1 MVSLVGSTGF
11 LGRHVLEELLTK
23 DFDIWLGIRLN
34 TRKDKLAYINN
45 IKTLNPTKVTIF
57 TLDIL
62 EKESWQNCLKDSD
75 CIIYCISIWSSK
87 ESDHLSEDLF
97 IEVEGF
103 LTMLNAIKELQ
114 IKRMILPGSLSN
126 VLNGKY
132 RPVYTES
139 HWSDPSFCDKSEQAK
154 LLIEKCAWN
163 FQSQQSHLFK
173 LTVFLSGALF
183 GSFDEI
189 DWDSYSLSLI

>member
-23 DFDIWLGIRLN
+23 DFDIRLGIRPN

-45 IKTLNPTKVTIF
+45 IKALNPTKVTIF

-62 EKESWQNCLKDSD
+62 EKESWQSFLKDSD

-87 ESDHLSEDLF
+87 ESDNLSEDLF

-103 LTMLNAIKELQ
+103 LTMLNVIKELQ

-163 FQSQQSHLFK
+163 FQSQ
-173 LTVFLSGALF
+173 
-183 GSFDEI
+183 
-189 DWDSYSLSLI
+189 